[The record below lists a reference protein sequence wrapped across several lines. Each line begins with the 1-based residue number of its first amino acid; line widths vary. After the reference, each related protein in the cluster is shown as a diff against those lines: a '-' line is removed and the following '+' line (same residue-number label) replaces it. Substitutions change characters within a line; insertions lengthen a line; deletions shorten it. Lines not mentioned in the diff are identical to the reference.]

1 MSHRTAIARISRP
14 EMRRVRGSGTVRPLR
29 RPSPYPARQPDPKT
43 ESGVRR
49 RISTLPPAAA
59 KYCPDALELV
69 ELVSPDLSR
78 DPRRDDE

>member
-1 MSHRTAIARISRP
+1 
-14 EMRRVRGSGTVRPLR
+14 
-29 RPSPYPARQPDPKT
+29 
-43 ESGVRR
+43 VRR